1 MVDDDKGQVR
11 QQHREHFAAA
21 DGFRVA
27 HFAEHR
33 QGVFRDRLGEVA
45 KIIVQRG
52 GFAAVDIDLL
62 GFGFCALG
70 AFLLL
75 VQGGHGNSV
84 RFLLGLRGNGVGRRH
99 VVGLKGR

>member
-1 MVDDDKGQVR
+1 MMKARSDSSTEQ
-11 QQHREHFAAA
+11 HFAAA
-21 DGFRVA
+21 DGFGVT

-33 QGVFRDRLGEVA
+33 QGVFRDRFGEVA
-45 KIIVQRG
+45 EVIVQRG
-52 GFAAVDIDLL
+52 RFAAVDVDLL

-84 RFLLGLRGNGVGRRH
+84 RFLLGLRGDSVGRRH
-99 VVGLKGR
+99 VVGLEGR